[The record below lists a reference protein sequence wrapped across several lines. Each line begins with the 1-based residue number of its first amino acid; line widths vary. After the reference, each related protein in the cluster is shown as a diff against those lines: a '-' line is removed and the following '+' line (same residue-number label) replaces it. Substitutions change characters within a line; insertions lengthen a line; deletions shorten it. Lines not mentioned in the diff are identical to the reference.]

1 MEDERNRRKMKEE
14 KKRSKKMEQG
24 IKKLEMRKNGKN
36 VRGLFRDKK

>member
-1 MEDERNRRKMKEE
+1 MEDERKQEKDERR

-24 IKKLEMRKNGKN
+24 IKKLEMRENGKN